1 MLFIKKISHL
11 FLALLL
17 VATLAQINLAKATGN
32 DDDEEII
39 AESTESKRPRRVRS
53 ESVEDSERNSVSVS
67 RNRKHGIV
75 RRGVVG
81 TGKGT
86 AYLAKGGAKGVAG
99 GARGVAIGSKGA
111 AIGTAIGSTAA
122 AKATATA
129 ATSTASGTAYLA
141 KGAAKGTKSGFNA
154 VVGAFK

>member
-11 FLALLL
+11 FLALFL
-17 VATLAQINLAKATGN
+17 VATLAQINLAKATDN

-39 AESTESKRPRRVRS
+39 AERPRRVRA

-86 AYLAKGGAKGVAG
+86 AYLAKGGAKGVAS

-129 ATSTASGTAYLA
+129 ATSTAGGTAYLA

>member
-11 FLALLL
+11 FLALFL

-39 AESTESKRPRRVRS
+39 AESTESKRPRRVRA

-67 RNRKHGIV
+67 RNRKHGII
-75 RRGVVG
+75 RRGAVG
-81 TGKGT
+81 AGKGT
-86 AYLAKGGAKGVAG
+86 AYLAKGGAKGVAN
-99 GARGVAIGSKGA
+99 GARGV
-111 AIGTAIGSTAA
+111 AIGSTAA

-129 ATSTASGTAYLA
+129 ATSTAGGTAYLA

>member
-11 FLALLL
+11 FLALFL
-17 VATLAQINLAKATGN
+17 VATLAQINLAKATSN

-39 AESTESKRPRRVRS
+39 AESTESKRPRRVRA

-67 RNRKHGIV
+67 RNRKHGII
-75 RRGVVG
+75 RRGAVG

-99 GARGVAIGSKGA
+99 GARGVAIGS
-111 AIGTAIGSTAA
+111 TAA

-129 ATSTASGTAYLA
+129 ATATAGGTAYLA